1 MRKLSLLAI
10 TALLLGA
17 CVDQPTTTPR
27 PVAPVVSTDLGTA
40 SARYA
45 RVTARVEPVAEQI
58 CRSFHADKPASFCD
72 FQFALRNDPNEPANA
87 FQSIGPDGR
96 PLITFNSNM
105 LKQVQNDDEL
115 AFVMAHEAGHQT
127 AKHLIKSRN
136 NQLLGGAVIGLLVG
150 LGGGDTRVGV
160 NIGTQIGGLAY
171 SKKFELQ
178 ADTIAVHITDR
189 AGYNAERGV
198 KELARTGGSNSFLST
213 HPASGQRVANAQA
226 VLADIRRAKSQGR
239 RAPIVW

>member
-1 MRKLSLLAI
+1 MRQILIPAL
-10 TALLLGA
+10 TALLLTG
-17 CVDQPTTTPR
+17 CVDQPATTPR
-27 PVAPVVSTDLGTA
+27 PAAPVASADMGQA

-58 CRSFHADKPASFCD
+58 CRSFHQDKPASFCD
-72 FQFALRNDPNEPANA
+72 FQFALREDPNEPANA
-87 FQSIGPDGR
+87 FQSIGKDGR

-127 AKHLIKSRN
+127 AAHLIKSRN
-136 NQLLGGAVIGLLVG
+136 NQILGGAVLGLLVG

-160 NIGTQIGGLAY
+160 NLGTRIGGLAY
-171 SKKFELQ
+171 SKKYELQ

-189 AGYNAERGV
+189 AGYDAERGV

-213 HPASGQRVANAQA
+213 HPASAERVANAQA